1 MAAGKFRMDLFYR
14 IAVTNI
20 AIPSLRQRKDD
31 IPALVTHWLGQLCE
45 RYGLP
50 VASFDDEAYRCLL
63 AYDWPGNVRELRN
76 ALEGSLL
83 MSAGGVITVDKLP
96 LEISSVGTP
105 GGVSGPKDIAGN
117 APEPACSLEMAE
129 SESIRKALAYSGGN
143 LTRAASR
150 LGIAKST
157 LYEKIRKYGLGAALS
172 ETRGRAT

>member
-1 MAAGKFRMDLFYR
+1 MDLFYR

-20 AIPSLRQRKDD
+20 AIPPLRERKDD

-50 VASFDDEAYRCLL
+50 VASFDDDAYRCLL
-63 AYDWPGNVRELRN
+63 AYDWPGNIRELRN

-83 MSAGGVITVDKLP
+83 MAEGGVITMDKLP
-96 LEISSVGTP
+96 LEISAVGMP
-105 GGVSGPKDIAGN
+105 GAAGLPKGLAGS
-117 APEPACSLEMAE
+117 APETVYSLEMAE

-143 LTRAASR
+143 LTRTASR

-157 LYEKIRKYGLGAALS
+157 LYQKIRKYGLSAALS
-172 ETRGRAT
+172 ETRGRVT